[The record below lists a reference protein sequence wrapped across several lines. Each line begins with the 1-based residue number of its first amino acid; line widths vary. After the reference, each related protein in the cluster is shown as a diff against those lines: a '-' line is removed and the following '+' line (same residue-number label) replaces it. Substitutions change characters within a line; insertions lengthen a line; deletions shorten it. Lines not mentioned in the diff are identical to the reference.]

1 MGTKK
6 VLIVDDEPDI
16 VESLKFALELEG
28 IECIVAHAGE
38 EALVKAKNTMPDLIL
53 LDVMLPQIN
62 GYKVS
67 RLLKFDQSY
76 KQIPIIM
83 LTARAQEKDREV
95 GIETGADEYVTKPFA
110 MGELV
115 ELVKRYIGA

>member
-1 MGTKK
+1 MGKK
-6 VLIVDDEPDI
+6 RVLIVDDEPDI

-38 EALVKAKNTMPDLIL
+38 EALVKAKNAMPDLIL

-67 RLLKFDQSY
+67 RLLKFDQAY

-83 LTARAQEKDREV
+83 LTARAQVKDREV
-95 GIETGADEYVTKPFA
+95 GTETGADEYVTKPFA

-115 ELVKRYIGA
+115 ELVKRYIGE

>member
-1 MGTKK
+1 MGKKK

-38 EALVKAKNTMPDLIL
+38 EALVKAKNAMPDLIL

-67 RLLKFDQSY
+67 RLLKFDQAY

-95 GIETGADEYVTKPFA
+95 GTETGADEYVTKPFA

-115 ELVKRYIGA
+115 ELVKRYIGE

>member
-1 MGTKK
+1 MGKK
-6 VLIVDDEPDI
+6 RVLIVDDEPDI

-38 EALVKAKNTMPDLIL
+38 EALVKAKNAMPDLIL

-67 RLLKFDQSY
+67 RLLKFDQAY

-83 LTARAQEKDREV
+83 LTARAQVKDREV
-95 GIETGADEYVTKPFA
+95 GTETGADEYVTKPFA
-110 MGELV
+110 MGELI
-115 ELVKRYIGA
+115 ELVKRYIGE

>member
-1 MGTKK
+1 MGKKK

-38 EALVKAKNTMPDLIL
+38 EALVKAKNAMPDLIL

-67 RLLKFDQSY
+67 RLLKFDQAY

-115 ELVKRYIGA
+115 ELVKRYIGE

>member
-1 MGTKK
+1 MEKKK

-28 IECIVAHAGE
+28 IECIVAQAGE
-38 EALVKAKNTMPDLIL
+38 DALLMARHAKPDLIL
-53 LDVMLPQIN
+53 LDIMLPKMN

-67 RLLKFDQSY
+67 RLLKFDQAY
-76 KQIPIIM
+76 KHIPIIM

-115 ELVKRYIGA
+115 ELVKRYITE

>member
-1 MGTKK
+1 MGKKK

-38 EALVKAKNTMPDLIL
+38 EALVKAKNAMPDLIL

-67 RLLKFDQSY
+67 RLLKFDQAY

-115 ELVKRYIGA
+115 ELVKRYIG

>member
-1 MGTKK
+1 MGKKK

-38 EALVKAKNTMPDLIL
+38 EALIKAKNAMPDLIL

-67 RLLKFDQSY
+67 RLLKFDQAY

-110 MGELV
+110 MGELM
-115 ELVKRYIGA
+115 ELVKRYIGK

>member
-1 MGTKK
+1 MGKKK

-38 EALVKAKNTMPDLIL
+38 EALVKAKTAMPDLIL

-67 RLLKFDQSY
+67 RLLKFDQAY

-95 GIETGADEYVTKPFA
+95 GTETGADEYVTKPFA

-115 ELVKRYIGA
+115 ELVKRYIGE